1 MAVRPVAVGSFV
13 LGGLALAVIGVL
25 VFGGTRLFTRT
36 IPVAVVF
43 EGSVAGLAVG
53 SPVTFRGVQIGAVTQ
68 ISVHVRALNE
78 APVIPVIL
86 DLEPSRISWPSGRSM
101 RNYYGLK
108 HAIELGLRAQLS
120 SVSLVTG
127 QLDVELDFFPGS
139 PARFSDAAAGMPE
152 IPTVQSDM
160 QHLKDQL
167 LHMNLPELANDARGA
182 LGAARNVLNRLDGK
196 IGEHA
201 AGRGLGADH
210 AGDRDRGVAARAG
223 GRRAHACRHR
233 QACR

>member
-127 QLDVELDFFPGS
+127 QLDVELDFFSWFAGPVFGCRGRHAGNTDSAIGHAAPEGS
-139 PARFSDAAAGMPE
+139 IAAHEPAR
-152 IPTVQSDM
+152 
-160 QHLKDQL
+160 
-167 LHMNLPELANDARGA
+167 
-182 LGAARNVLNRLDGK
+182 
-196 IGEHA
+196 IGE
-201 AGRGLGADH
+201 
-210 AGDRDRGVAARAG
+210 
-223 GRRAHACRHR
+223 
-233 QACR
+233 